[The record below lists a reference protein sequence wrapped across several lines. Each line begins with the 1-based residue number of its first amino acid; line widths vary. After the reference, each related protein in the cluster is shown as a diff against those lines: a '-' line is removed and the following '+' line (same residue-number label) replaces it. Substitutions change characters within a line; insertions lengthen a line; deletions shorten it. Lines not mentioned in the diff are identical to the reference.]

1 MLKRI
6 ILPVVVFG
14 FLLLNVSSFGQ
25 GNTTS
30 SITGEVKTKSGAQL
44 IGAAVIAVHTPS
56 GTKYGT
62 IAREDGHFDL
72 SGLRIGG
79 PYTIT
84 VSYSGYAS
92 DQLSDVYLQLGQ
104 SYKFKA
110 ILDENTSA
118 LSEVIVGAAKS
129 GLNNSQTGAE
139 SIIDADQINNLP
151 TVSRSIADF
160 ARTNPMTSV
169 DGDNVLS
176 VAGNNNRYNSI
187 FIDGAVNNDVF
198 GLAASG
204 TNGGQTGGSPI
215 SLDAIDQ
222 IQLVVAPYD
231 VTIGG
236 FAGGGINA
244 VTRSG
249 TNKTE
254 ASVYSLTRN
263 QGLAGK
269 TPTDNAAVTPE
280 KLADFSA
287 NTFGARVGGA
297 ITKDKLFYFVSIE
310 TQRQTTPQP
319 FNFADYTG
327 TSSASQIDAFRSK
340 LQNDYNYDAGG
351 YLDNPDELNS
361 NKVFIRF
368 DYNMSQKHKLMVR
381 HSYAYNE
388 QINANRSSA
397 NAINFYNNGIFF
409 PSTTNSSAVELTSQL
424 SSNKTNNLILGYTRV
439 NDDRDP
445 MGENMPYV
453 VIRDGSGTIRAGS
466 EQFST
471 ANQLKQNVLTLTD
484 NFKIYSGKH
493 QLTFG
498 THNEFYNIYN
508 LFVRQN
514 YGVYTFDSLSGFM
527 NNLSAS
533 DYDRGYS
540 LVDNKTGD
548 GSKAAASF
556 NAMQL
561 GFYAQDEYAVNTKLK
576 LSGGL
581 RLDIPMFLTQ
591 PTENQLFNETTIAT
605 LEAAGKDLT
614 GAKAGQAP
622 KAQIMIS
629 PRIGFNYDVNDD
641 NKNIIRGG
649 TGIFTS
655 RVPFVWPGGMYTNNG
670 YTVGGVFN
678 KKIPYNGDW
687 QNQPNATDLGATDA
701 VPSGEMNLFVD
712 NFKYPQVWKTSV
724 GYDKAL
730 NNGFKVSFEA
740 LFNKTLNNIVASN
753 LNVANSTTNLT
764 GGPDDRALYNRS
776 AALDKSYSYI
786 ILVDN
791 TNKGYSYNL
800 SAQVQR
806 AVNENPG
813 DWDRLRLGI

>member
-6 ILPVVVFG
+6 ILPVVVLG
-14 FLLLNVSSFGQ
+14 FLLLNTSSFGQ

-44 IGAAVIAVHTPS
+44 IGAAIVAVHTPS

-92 DQLSDVYLQLGQ
+92 DKVSDVYLQLGQ

-269 TPTDNAAVTPE
+269 TPTDNASVTPE
-280 KLADFSA
+280 KLANFSA

-340 LQNDYNYDAGG
+340 LKNDYNYDAGG

-368 DYNMSQKHKLMVR
+368 DYNMSEKHKLMVR

-388 QINANRSSA
+388 QIDANRSSA

-445 MGENMPYV
+445 MGENMPYII
-453 VIRDGSGTIRAGS
+453 IRDGSGNINAGS
-466 EQFST
+466 
-471 ANQLKQNVLTLTD
+471 L
-484 NFKIYSGKH
+484 
-493 QLTFG
+493 
-498 THNEFYNIYN
+498 
-508 LFVRQN
+508 
-514 YGVYTFDSLSGFM
+514 
-527 NNLSAS
+527 
-533 DYDRGYS
+533 
-540 LVDNKTGD
+540 NK
-548 GSKAAASF
+548 
-556 NAMQL
+556 
-561 GFYAQDEYAVNTKLK
+561 
-576 LSGGL
+576 
-581 RLDIPMFLTQ
+581 
-591 PTENQLFNETTIAT
+591 
-605 LEAAGKDLT
+605 
-614 GAKAGQAP
+614 
-622 KAQIMIS
+622 
-629 PRIGFNYDVNDD
+629 
-641 NKNIIRGG
+641 
-649 TGIFTS
+649 
-655 RVPFVWPGGMYTNNG
+655 
-670 YTVGGVFN
+670 
-678 KKIPYNGDW
+678 
-687 QNQPNATDLGATDA
+687 
-701 VPSGEMNLFVD
+701 
-712 NFKYPQVWKTSV
+712 
-724 GYDKAL
+724 
-730 NNGFKVSFEA
+730 
-740 LFNKTLNNIVASN
+740 
-753 LNVANSTTNLT
+753 
-764 GGPDDRALYNRS
+764 
-776 AALDKSYSYI
+776 
-786 ILVDN
+786 
-791 TNKGYSYNL
+791 
-800 SAQVQR
+800 
-806 AVNENPG
+806 
-813 DWDRLRLGI
+813 